1 MAKGARANKTNKTN
15 KSNKNKKAASDKA
28 RIRELTKE
36 NMRLRRE
43 VESLKGELERGR
55 PSTRRLLR
63 KRDAVESTFSN
74 QARRQDIYA
83 QENAFSYFTRALG
96 NASFFRVYKDILHTV
111 RRLSFVT
118 TTIQIILIILTIIK
132 SSAIFLISTS
142 AFIVALPFIFLFS
155 ALGTVLTVIGSR
167 RATMVNR
174 PLVKGKDVYVFLPAK
189 KSAIDP
195 NSFFAGFVKEMADGA
210 PDRVCVIVTQGFFF
224 SRGIGKS
231 RKYYFTSRKEA
242 DNIIIV
248 RRHYYYKFKNKILVP
263 EARSVNEIY

>member
-1 MAKGARANKTNKTN
+1 MANRSE
-15 KSNKNKKAASDKA
+15 SNKNKKESKDKA

-36 NMRLRRE
+36 NMRLQRE

-63 KRDAVESTFSN
+63 KRDAVESTFSH
-74 QARRQDIYA
+74 QARRHDTYA
-83 QENAFSYFTRALG
+83 QENYFSYFLRAFR
-96 NASFFRVYKDILHTV
+96 NASFFRIYKDILHTV

-132 SSAIFLISTS
+132 SGAIFLISTS
-142 AFIVALPFIFLFS
+142 AFIVSLPFIFLFS

-174 PLVKGKDVYVFLPAK
+174 PLVKDKDVYVFLPAK
-189 KSAIDP
+189 KSAI
-195 NSFFAGFVKEMADGA
+195 KETANA
-210 PDRVCVIVTQGFFF
+210 AQSRVCVIVTQGFFF

-263 EARSVNEIY
+263 EARSVSEIY

>member
-1 MAKGARANKTNKTN
+1 MAKGSGA
-15 KSNKNKKAASDKA
+15 NKNKRVSGDKA

-36 NMRLRRE
+36 NMRLQRE

-63 KRDAVESTFSN
+63 KRDAVESTFSH
-74 QARRQDIYA
+74 QARRHDTYA
-83 QENAFSYFTRALG
+83 QENSFSYFLRAFR
-96 NASFFRVYKDILHTV
+96 NASFFRIYKDILHTV

-132 SSAIFLISTS
+132 SGAIFLISTS
-142 AFIVALPFIFLFS
+142 AFIVSIPFIFLFS

-195 NSFFAGFVKEMADGA
+195 NSFFAGFVKETANAA
-210 PDRVCVIVTQGFFF
+210 PSRVCVIVTQGFFF

-263 EARSVNEIY
+263 EARSVSEIY